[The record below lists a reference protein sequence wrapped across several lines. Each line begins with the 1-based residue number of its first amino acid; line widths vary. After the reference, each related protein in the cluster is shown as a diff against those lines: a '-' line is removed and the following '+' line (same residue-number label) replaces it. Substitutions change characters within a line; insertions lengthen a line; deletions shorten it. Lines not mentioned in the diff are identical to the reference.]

1 MAEAFGSPVI
11 IDASLR
17 DGSLRRYAADK
28 GVPVIVYEAGEAMR
42 FDELSIRAGVRGIV
56 RVMRRLE
63 MLPERPRAAA
73 PIQPVRANTT
83 TWVRSPSSGMF
94 RSACRLGARV
104 KSGQLLGTVTD
115 PFSALSIDIAA
126 PASGLV
132 IGRSTSPLAH
142 EGDAL
147 FHVARFDD
155 NREAQA
161 TFDEFQET
169 HSVEPAWG

>member
-1 MAEAFGSPVI
+1 MAEAFGSPVV
-11 IDASLR
+11 IDSSLR
-17 DGSLRRYAADK
+17 DGSLRRYAAEK

-56 RVMRRLE
+56 RVLRRLE
-63 MLPERPRAAA
+63 MLPARPQAAS

-83 TWVRSPSSGMF
+83 SWVRSPSSGMF

-104 KSGQLLGTVTD
+104 KSGQPLGTVTD

-147 FHVARFDD
+147 FHIARFDE
-155 NREAQA
+155 NMEAQA
-161 TFDEFQET
+161 AFDEFQET